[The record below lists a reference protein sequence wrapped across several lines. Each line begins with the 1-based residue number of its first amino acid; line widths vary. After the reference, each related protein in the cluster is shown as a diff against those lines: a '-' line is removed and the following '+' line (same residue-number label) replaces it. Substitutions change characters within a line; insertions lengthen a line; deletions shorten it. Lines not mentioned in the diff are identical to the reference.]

1 MISKETFKTFLIY
14 FLAAGFVILC
24 INTFIMVNNQ
34 ATILENQGK
43 GLPIVNDTN
52 QKINDI
58 DDRLIDLAQKVD

>member
-1 MISKETFKTFLIY
+1 
-14 FLAAGFVILC
+14 
-24 INTFIMVNNQ
+24 MVNNQ